1 MSGCR
6 LGIQA
11 NAIDICVFFRIF
23 FSSYNRICTMPPK
36 RKKIVNTTKSTGE
49 LVFRDD
55 DQKYAHIIKPLG
67 DRRFQIVTE
76 DGRVG
81 IGKLRGNMRRRD
93 MVIPGMKVL
102 LSERWNDGKFDILLK
117 YDDKQ
122 TKLLKKYGELDSLEK
137 AVIDWQRSED
147 ERLYGNTGTDH
158 ETLESFVEFEDGDDG
173 DEFIDVI

>member
-1 MSGCR
+1 
-6 LGIQA
+6 
-11 NAIDICVFFRIF
+11 
-23 FSSYNRICTMPPK
+23 MPPK

-49 LVFRDD
+49 LIFRDE

-122 TKLLKKYGELDSLEK
+122 TKLLKKYGELDDLEK
-137 AVIDWQRSED
+137 AVVDWQRAED
-147 ERLYGNTGTDH
+147 ERMYGTAETDPDAL
-158 ETLESFVEFEDGDDG
+158 ETLIEFEDADD
-173 DEFIDVI
+173 DDDFINDI